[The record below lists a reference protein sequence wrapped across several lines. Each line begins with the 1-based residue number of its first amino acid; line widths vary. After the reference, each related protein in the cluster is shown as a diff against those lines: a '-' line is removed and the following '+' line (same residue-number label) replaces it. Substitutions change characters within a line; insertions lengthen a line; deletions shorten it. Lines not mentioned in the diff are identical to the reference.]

1 MVMPSPLCVTGY
13 EDADALLNEDPLALL
28 IGMLLDQQF
37 PIERAFLSPFR
48 LQQRLGQRLETTLLA
63 DMSEE
68 RLIEI
73 FAQKPA
79 LHRFPKSMA
88 QRTQQ
93 MCTYLTD
100 HYDGNPSAIWSD
112 IADAASLQQRLL
124 RVPGFGDKKVKIFI
138 AVLAKRFGVTPRGWK
153 QASGHYAKRGFHSV
167 ADLDSPE
174 AVAKLRAQRTTAK
187 HS

>member
-1 MVMPSPLCVTGY
+1 MVMPSPLCVTGD

-63 DMSEE
+63 EMSEE

-93 MCTYLTD
+93 MCTYLTL
-100 HYDGNPSAIWSD
+100 
-112 IADAASLQQRLL
+112 SL
-124 RVPGFGDKKVKIFI
+124 IHI
-138 AVLAKRFGVTPRGWK
+138 
-153 QASGHYAKRGFHSV
+153 
-167 ADLDSPE
+167 
-174 AVAKLRAQRTTAK
+174 
-187 HS
+187 